1 MARLSEFRRIET
13 RSLRTVAIASLLSAL
28 ALGAHAQA
36 GALYRCGTN
45 EYTNTL
51 SEAEANGR
59 KCAKL
64 ANAEWVSSGSDS
76 AGRQY
81 TYNDRRTVFHD
92 DGTVETWLQVEAPK
106 RADAD
111 PADRLR
117 ALSLRTVSL
126 QRVSCGAHRVV
137 RRDLRGRHARQL
149 GEQGKQRANGIVPA
163 ARSRRRNAGTA
174 AVRRTPRRRAVPG
187 FALTRAMAAR
197 ASRGISA
204 CADAP
209 RRRRQRGRPA

>member
-13 RSLRTVAIASLLSAL
+13 RSLRTVALSLLSAL

-126 QRVSCGAHRVV
+126 QRVSCRERTVSSGATYVVDMRDNSVSKESSARTASFPPPEAVAETLV
-137 RRDLRGRHARQL
+137 RRLCVERRGA
-149 GEQGKQRANGIVPA
+149 EQ
-163 ARSRRRNAGTA
+163 S
-174 AVRRTPRRRAVPG
+174 
-187 FALTRAMAAR
+187 L
-197 ASRGISA
+197 ASR
-204 CADAP
+204 
-209 RRRRQRGRPA
+209 